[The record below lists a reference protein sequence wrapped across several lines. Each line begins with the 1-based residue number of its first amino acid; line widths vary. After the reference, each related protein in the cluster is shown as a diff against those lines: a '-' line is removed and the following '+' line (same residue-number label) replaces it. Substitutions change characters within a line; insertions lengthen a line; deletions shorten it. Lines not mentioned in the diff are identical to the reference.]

1 MSTKRWIRLI
11 AIAAA
16 LLASVCAQQPEAV
29 DDELLERRITEA
41 CARLHE
47 DGHLRRSADLL
58 AEVRAAGTCEPTV
71 PPRRTGV
78 METVALRDLLA
89 QSVRIVAHYY
99 ECSDCGEWHVSAS
112 SGFCLAADGAVA
124 TCLHVLEPDEVMR
137 ESFVVVADLAGKVW
151 PVEHVV
157 AADAA
162 ADVCVLSTSARDQV
176 ALPLRPAVAAG
187 ERIWCLSNPDHQFG
201 FFSEGLVAR
210 RYVQREEG
218 EGEPERRT
226 TWLHVTCD
234 FARGS
239 SGAPIVDAAGNV
251 VALAQSTTTVVHDED
266 AVPPDTQMVF
276 KTAAPAEAVLAL
288 LRPPEREAAGEQAAG
303 RGH

>member
-1 MSTKRWIRLI
+1 
-11 AIAAA
+11 
-16 LLASVCAQQPEAV
+16 
-29 DDELLERRITEA
+29 
-41 CARLHE
+41 
-47 DGHLRRSADLL
+47 
-58 AEVRAAGTCEPTV
+58 
-71 PPRRTGV
+71 
-78 METVALRDLLA
+78 
-89 QSVRIVAHYY
+89 
-99 ECSDCGEWHVSAS
+99 
-112 SGFCLAADGAVA
+112 
-124 TCLHVLEPDEVMR
+124 
-137 ESFVVVADLAGKVW
+137 VW

-162 ADVCVLSTSARDQV
+162 ADVCVLSTPARDQV